1 MAYGMELYDQTGALT
16 LSVADRGS
24 FFIARVAGTVSANS
38 SVNVSVSGIGPVTTK
53 ALVNIDAASGALVPI
68 KATVGTNVVTI
79 TNGGSVS
86 QTYSVVLV
94 RVV

>member
-16 LSVADRGS
+16 LSVTDRGS
-24 FFIARVAGTVSANS
+24 FFIARVAGTVSGNS

-53 ALVNIDAASGALVPI
+53 ALVNIDGSGFDIPI
-68 KATVGTNVVTI
+68 VVTVN
-79 TNGGSVS
+79 TNSVTISNQNSVS
-86 QTYSVVLV
+86 RAYSVVLV